1 MLLRIPNLESKIF
14 VTDFMENEQSIW
26 SIKGLESYI
35 LEHFPEVKELSSI
48 KTKKQIKRLAKVKFL
63 SPDTVIATE
72 GELCNHIHLVVGG
85 KIDVFRK
92 FKEDIE
98 KNQQN

>member
-1 MLLRIPNLESKIF
+1 MILRIPNLEYKIF

-48 KTKKQIKRLAKVKFL
+48 KTKKQM
-63 SPDTVIATE
+63 PQ
-72 GELCNHIHLVVGG
+72 
-85 KIDVFRK
+85 
-92 FKEDIE
+92 
-98 KNQQN
+98 NQGFSR